1 MRYGVAAFPALAALA
16 ALAPPAAFA
25 QKTGAQTYPE
35 RSIRLVV
42 GFPPGGSGDFIARNM
57 AEEMNRMLNQ
67 QIIVDN
73 RPGAG
78 ANIASEIV
86 ARANPD
92 GYTILLGGS
101 FSHAV
106 NPALYRKL
114 AFDVE
119 KDFAPITKVANFT
132 TIIAVNPKVAANTL
146 KELIALAKA
155 QPGKLT
161 YSSPG
166 AGTPSHMAG
175 AMLNVTAGID
185 IVHVPFKGGAPQ
197 LMATLAGDVP
207 VMIGTPPV
215 ALPQIRAGRLRALSL
230 TSSKSS
236 AVIPG
241 IPGAEEAGLPGYD
254 VGGWWGLWAPAHTP
268 SAVISRV
275 FDIARKVLGNPQIK
289 ERLARE
295 GLEVETSASPQ
306 EFAAFIHA
314 EIPFW
319 AKVVRASGA
328 TAD

>member
-1 MRYGVAAFPALAALA
+1 MRLRLVFFAAVALNAMLPGATTAA
-16 ALAPPAAFA
+16 
-25 QKTGAQTYPE
+25 QSYPE
-35 RSIRLVV
+35 RPIRLVV
-42 GFPPGGSGDFIARNM
+42 GFPPGGSGDFIARNL
-57 AEEMNRMLNQ
+57 AEDMNRLLAQ

-106 NPALYRKL
+106 NPTLYKKL

-132 TIIAVNPKVAANTL
+132 TIIAVNPKLAINTL
-146 KELIALAKA
+146 QELIAKAKA
-155 QPGKLT
+155 EPSKLA

-175 AMLNVTAGID
+175 AMLNATAG
-185 IVHVPFKGGAPQ
+185 VKLEHVPFKGGAPQ
-197 LMATLAGDVP
+197 LLAALGGDVP
-207 VMIGTPPV
+207 IMIGTPPV
-215 ALPQIRAGRLRALSL
+215 VLPQIRAGKLRALSL
-230 TSSKSS
+230 TTRKSS
-236 AVIPG
+236 AIIPG

-254 VGGWWGLWAPAHTP
+254 VGGWWGLWAPARTP
-268 SAVISRV
+268 PGVIRTL
-275 FDIARKVLGNPQIK
+275 FDTTLKVLGNPQIR

-295 GLEVETSASPQ
+295 GLEIETSASPQ
-306 EFAAFIHA
+306 QFAAFNHS
-314 EIPFW
+314 EIAYW
-319 AKVVRASGA
+319 AKVVRESGA

>member
-1 MRYGVAAFPALAALA
+1 LFPKF
-16 ALAPPAAFA
+16 AFA
-25 QKTGAQTYPE
+25 AAIVVSLATVSASAQTGAGSTYPN
-35 RSIRLVV
+35 RPIRLIV
-42 GFPPGGSGDFIARNM
+42 GFPPGGSGDFIARSM
-57 AEEMNRMLNQ
+57 AEDMNRRTGQ

-78 ANIASEIV
+78 ANIASELV
-86 ARANPD
+86 ARANAD
-92 GYTILLGGS
+92 GYTMLLGGS

-106 NPALYRKL
+106 NVTLYKKL

-119 KDFAPITKVANFT
+119 KDFTPITKVANFT
-132 TIIAVNPKVAANTL
+132 TIIAVNPKVPANTL

-155 QPGKLT
+155 QPGRLT

-175 AMLNVTAGID
+175 AMFNVVAGID
-185 IVHVPFKGGAPQ
+185 VVHVPFKGGAPQ

-207 VMIGTPPV
+207 IIIGTPPV
-215 ALPQIRAGRLRALSL
+215 ALPQIRAGKLRALSL

-254 VGGWWGLWAPAHTP
+254 VGGWWGIWTPARTP
-268 SAVISRV
+268 ADVSRAL
-275 FDIARKVLGNPQIK
+275 FDIVRKVFADPQIQ

-295 GLEVETSASPQ
+295 GLEIETSNSSA
-306 EFAAFIHA
+306 EFASFIHR
-314 EIPFW
+314 EIPLW
-319 AKVVRASGA
+319 AKVVKASGA

>member
-1 MRYGVAAFPALAALA
+1 MQSIIDIRLAVWCVLAVSFAWWPMVASAAFP
-16 ALAPPAAFA
+16 
-25 QKTGAQTYPE
+25 E
-35 RSIRLVV
+35 RPIRLIV

-57 AEEMNRMLNQ
+57 AEEMNRITGQ

-78 ANIASEIV
+78 ANIASELV

-106 NPALYRKL
+106 NATLYKKL

-119 KDFAPITKVANFT
+119 KDFSPITKVANFT
-132 TIIAVNPKVAANTL
+132 TIIAVNPKVPAATL
-146 KELIALAKA
+146 KELIALAKS

-175 AMLNVTAGID
+175 AVFNVVAGTD

-207 VMIGTPPV
+207 IIIGTPPV
-215 ALPQIRAGRLRALSL
+215 ALPQIRAGKLRALSL
-230 TSSKSS
+230 TTRNNSPI
-236 AVIPG
+236 IPG
-241 IPGAEEAGLPGYD
+241 IPGAEEAGLTGYD
-254 VGGWWGLWAPAHTP
+254 VGGWWGLWAPARTP
-268 SAVISRV
+268 PAIVGHL
-275 FDIARKVLGNPQIK
+275 FDIARKVLASPQVQ

-295 GLEVETSASPQ
+295 GLEIDTSKSAQ
-306 EFAAFIHA
+306 DFAAFIHA

-319 AKVVRASGA
+319 AKVVKQSGA